1 MEEPIDVWHL
11 NQIEE
16 FLAPNLLSLGLVLNK
31 KVNFLKIILLQKFF
45 YSLKNRKK
53 LSMRFCR

>member
-16 FLAPNLLSLGLVLNK
+16 YLAPNLLSLGLVFNK
-31 KVNFLKIILLQKFF
+31 KVNFLKILLLQKYLLVDF
-45 YSLKNRKK
+45 KN
-53 LSMRFCR
+53 

>member
-16 FLAPNLLSLGLVLNK
+16 YLAPNLLSLGLVLNK
-31 KVNFLKIILLQKFF
+31 KVNFLKILLLVQ
-45 YSLKNRKK
+45 NINW
-53 LSMRFCR
+53 